1 MTLSPSQIERYGRH
15 ILLDEVGPSGQERLL
30 GASIRLRGVGPA
42 AEEAARYLCAA
53 GVGTLVL
60 DPDLL
65 DAQGGALEN
74 LNPEVRLVTDGE
86 SQAILDLVAD
96 PSRLRGAQAAL
107 ESLVA
112 VAVRGAP

>member
-1 MTLSPSQIERYGRH
+1 MALSPSQIERYGRH
-15 ILLDEVGPSGQERLL
+15 ILLDEVGASGQERLL
-30 GASIRLRGVGPA
+30 AASIRLRGVGPA

-60 DPDLL
+60 DPELL
-65 DAQGGALEN
+65 GGQGDALGN

-86 SQAILDLVAD
+86 SRAILDLGAD

-112 VAVRGAP
+112 VAVGGGS